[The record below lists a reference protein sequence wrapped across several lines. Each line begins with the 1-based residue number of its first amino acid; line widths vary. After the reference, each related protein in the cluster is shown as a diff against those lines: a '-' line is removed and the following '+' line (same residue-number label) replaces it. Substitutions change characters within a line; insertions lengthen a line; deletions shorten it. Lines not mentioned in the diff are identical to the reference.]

1 MGYPLFLFSLL
12 AAVFAVLAIDPVERQ
27 TWALENTVFAAG
39 LAFVLATRRRAPLS
53 NTAYTLLFVFFDL
66 HEIGAHYTYSLVPY
80 DVWCER
86 LFVQPLSLGRN
97 HYDRFVH
104 FGFGLLC
111 APAVRE
117 LLVSAAKVG
126 ERSSHWLAVAVCMSW
141 SVLYELVEWLAAL
154 VFGGET
160 ALAYVGTQGDVWD
173 AQKDMGLALSG
184 AVTAMLASMFVE
196 RVRLSARAGRL
207 LAPRPR
213 RRWRALRGLPTTSP
227 SR

>member
-1 MGYPLFLFSLL
+1 VGYPLFLFSLL

-53 NTAYTLLFVFFDL
+53 NTAYTLLFVFFVL
-66 HEIGAHYTYSLVPY
+66 HEVGAHYTYSLVPY
-80 DVWCER
+80 DVWAER
-86 LFVQPLSLGRN
+86 FFGQPLSIGRN

-104 FGFGLLC
+104 LCFGLFC

-117 LLVSAAKVG
+117 LLVAAVKVG
-126 ERSSHWLAVAVCMSW
+126 ERSSYWLAVAVCMSW
-141 SVLYELVEWLAAL
+141 SVLYEIVEWLAAL

-184 AVTAMLASMFVE
+184 AVTAMLASALVE